1 MTAKKLNFDKLTSN
15 EDIAL
20 AIDMVALESDTL
32 QLRIHQI
39 IVAMACKWAV
49 DGDVRDPV
57 KHMNLLVEKLGKGVR
72 KNALIEFATS
82 DKLFGFLVHE
92 QTKVL
97 VAGKMTGAKLNIK
110 LIIDTKWYDFK
121 EPPLVK
127 DWNLVDGLK
136 KVVATANTK
145 AAKGRVGDV
154 IDPKLL
160 SELVAI
166 LDAIDKADKLLLDD
180 STKHGS
186 ANEPTEPQA
195 DPLENV
201 A

>member
-1 MTAKKLNFDKLTSN
+1 MTAKKLDFEALNTN
-15 EDIAL
+15 EDIAR
-20 AIDMVALESDTL
+20 AIDMVAVESDTL

-39 IVAMACKWAV
+39 IVAMACKWAA

-57 KHMNLLVEKLGKGVR
+57 KHMNDLIEKVGKGVR

-82 DKLFGFLVHE
+82 AKLFGFLVHADS
-92 QTKVL
+92 KAL
-97 VAGKMTGAKLNIK
+97 VAGKMQGSGLNIK

-127 DWNLVDGLK
+127 DWNLLDGLK
-136 KVVATANTK
+136 KVVATGNAKTAK
-145 AAKGRVGDV
+145 ARKGDV

-160 SELVAI
+160 ADLVGILKAI
-166 LDAIDKADKLLLDD
+166 EVAEAEMNDEDD
-180 STKHGS
+180 GA
-186 ANEPTEPQA
+186 ANEPTAPEA

-201 A
+201 G